1 MSATEQTE
9 VLRVDADTETPCFE
23 TFVVRIDDG
32 EREENHAPS
41 FEWTLHEGLN
51 SLRVRVRNT
60 AGVLGP
66 ESFVSVV
73 MNN

>member
-1 MSATEQTE
+1 MKPGI
-9 VLRVDADTETPCFE
+9 LRVDADTGTPCFE
-23 TFVVRIDDG
+23 TFVVKIDSG
-32 EREENHAPS
+32 GWKEIPGTS
-41 FEWTLHEGLN
+41 FEWMLHEGLN

-73 MNN
+73 MNE